1 MNRWAVRMM
10 GLLMVLI
17 FLLVFA
23 QMYRTLVALQRRQ
36 APAATSTATATTAP

>member
-1 MNRWAVRMM
+1 MNRWGVRMV

-23 QMYRTLVALQRRQ
+23 HMYRTLKMLARSAHPQ
-36 APAATSTATATTAP
+36 ATTTSAKP